1 MQSAGVLFGPIYYFV
16 KGMWRKGLII
26 VAFVLAVVG
35 VQYAVG
41 GSDGVYQAVNLA
53 LSCVLMVTANHTY
66 YLDRVKGSQS
76 WNPFEGMKWR
86 KWRKSLSL
94 K

>member
-1 MQSAGVLFGPIYYFV
+1 VVRQPVWAEGRVELPDRRNTDRLGAV
-16 KGMWRKGLII
+16 
-26 VAFVLAVVG
+26 VLAVVG